1 MHKLIL
7 FAVLSFLMTLA
18 TPALSEVVYC
28 TNCSDR
34 FMQAL
39 DRTTNMEQLARLWA
53 QYEEDVVQTTQQI
66 RMVQQ
71 NIEQYQNMVKN
82 TDSISPNLM
91 RHISGDF
98 RRLADQ
104 LNRLKTQK
112 GDTEALEQVYTHTFP
127 EYARIEGIVARSP
140 EEYQAGWEEW
150 SRTVDQAALATFQVS
165 GSQLDALVQSDE
177 FDDHIQELLNSPEG
191 RMQALQAGNQLTA
204 LQIREARE
212 LRTLIA
218 AHVQSQVQASQKAEK
233 EGQSDRAT
241 FLKMLEADT
250 LDPVA
255 KEEPKQGADNS
266 I

>member
-91 RHISGDF
+91 RHISGDS
-98 RRLADQ
+98 AD
-104 LNRLKTQK
+104 
-112 GDTEALEQVYTHTFP
+112 
-127 EYARIEGIVARSP
+127 
-140 EEYQAGWEEW
+140 
-150 SRTVDQAALATFQVS
+150 
-165 GSQLDALVQSDE
+165 SQT
-177 FDDHIQELLNSPEG
+177 N
-191 RMQALQAGNQLTA
+191 
-204 LQIREARE
+204 
-212 LRTLIA
+212 
-218 AHVQSQVQASQKAEK
+218 
-233 EGQSDRAT
+233 
-241 FLKMLEADT
+241 
-250 LDPVA
+250 
-255 KEEPKQGADNS
+255 
-266 I
+266 

>member
-1 MHKLIL
+1 M
-7 FAVLSFLMTLA
+7 
-18 TPALSEVVYC
+18 
-28 TNCSDR
+28 
-34 FMQAL
+34 
-39 DRTTNMEQLARLWA
+39 
-53 QYEEDVVQTTQQI
+53 
-66 RMVQQ
+66 
-71 NIEQYQNMVKN
+71 
-82 TDSISPNLM
+82 
-91 RHISGDF
+91 
-98 RRLADQ
+98 
-104 LNRLKTQK
+104 
-112 GDTEALEQVYTHTFP
+112 
-127 EYARIEGIVARSP
+127 
-140 EEYQAGWEEW
+140 
-150 SRTVDQAALATFQVS
+150 DQAALATFQVS

-233 EGQSDRAT
+233 KVSQTGQL
-241 FLKMLEADT
+241 LKMLEADT